1 MSLTCSIVEQVA
13 SGSGT
18 EEIQLVDLSRRTS
31 VDDAVRLR
39 ARQLDFAADQIGLS
53 AGSVL
58 QFQAVAEQIL
68 FTG

>member
-1 MSLTCSIVEQVA
+1 MN
-13 SGSGT
+13 
-18 EEIQLVDLSRRTS
+18 LSWWTS

-39 ARQLDFAADQIGLS
+39 TRQFDVAADQIGLP

>member
-1 MSLTCSIVEQVA
+1 MN
-13 SGSGT
+13 
-18 EEIQLVDLSRRTS
+18 LSWWIS

>member
-1 MSLTCSIVEQVA
+1 MN
-13 SGSGT
+13 
-18 EEIQLVDLSRRTS
+18 LSWCIS

-39 ARQLDFAADQIGLS
+39 TRQIDFAADQIGLS

>member
-1 MSLTCSIVEQVA
+1 
-13 SGSGT
+13 
-18 EEIQLVDLSRRTS
+18 
-31 VDDAVRLR
+31 VDDAVRLC